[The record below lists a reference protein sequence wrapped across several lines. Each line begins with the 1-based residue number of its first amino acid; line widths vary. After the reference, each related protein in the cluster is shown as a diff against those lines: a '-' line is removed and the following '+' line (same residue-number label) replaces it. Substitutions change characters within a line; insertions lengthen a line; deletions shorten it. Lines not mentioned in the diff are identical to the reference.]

1 MKKGNAIRND
11 VRSTHHGKRYIKNHD
26 IGTEDTKKNISSV
39 LYEESEHTRKNI
51 RTEKMYEGLFI
62 DLLDR
67 LSMDLKFD
75 YVLKS
80 SARGYGSLDS
90 KNGNWSGIIRELV
103 HRVMYY

>member
-1 MKKGNAIRND
+1 MKKGNAIKND
-11 VRSTHHGKRYIKNHD
+11 IRSTHHGKQYIKNHD
-26 IGTEDTKKNISSV
+26 IGMEMTKNNISSMP
-39 LYEESEHTRKNI
+39 YTKSEMIRNNI
-51 RTEKMYEGLFI
+51 KTEKMYEGLFI

-67 LSMDLKFD
+67 LSMDLKFK

-103 HRVMYY
+103 HRVMDD

>member
-1 MKKGNAIRND
+1 MKKGNAIKND

-26 IGTEDTKKNISSV
+26 VGTEIAKKNISSS
-39 LYEESEHTRKNI
+39 LYTKSEQIRNNI

-67 LSMDLKFD
+67 LSIDLKFK

-80 SARGYGSLDS
+80 STRGYGSLDS

-103 HRVMYY
+103 HRVMDY